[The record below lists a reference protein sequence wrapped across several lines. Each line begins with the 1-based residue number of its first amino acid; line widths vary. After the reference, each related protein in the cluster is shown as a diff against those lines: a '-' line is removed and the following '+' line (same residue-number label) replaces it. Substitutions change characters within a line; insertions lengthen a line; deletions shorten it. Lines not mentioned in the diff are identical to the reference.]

1 MSLNSFRIFARACFA
16 SISLAAAT
24 LLCPAAALAEVSDDT
39 IAVNVDQARLV
50 KLPARVATI
59 VVGNPLIAD
68 VALQAGGVIV
78 VTGKGYGATNF
89 IAMDRSGEV
98 LVDRLIQVEGPT
110 DQLKSMTAGSLLL
123 KPGKTPH
130 PPHQHPEEEF
140 MVVTQGTGE
149 ISMDG
154 KITKVGPGS
163 MMYSAAQR
171 LHGIV
176 NTGKTPLLF
185 YFYKWQA

>member
-1 MSLNSFRIFARACFA
+1 MKFAGLNLLASLGAE
-16 SISLAAAT
+16 AAT
-24 LLCPAAALAEVSDDT
+24 
-39 IAVNVDQARLV
+39 
-50 KLPARVATI
+50 KLPNATLSEAQSKLTKEDFGELRVFF
-59 VVGNPLIAD
+59 D
-68 VALQAGGVIV
+68 
-78 VTGKGYGATNF
+78 
-89 IAMDRSGEV
+89 
-98 LVDRLIQVEGPT
+98 GPT

-123 KPGKTPH
+123 KPGMAPH
-130 PPHQHPEEEF
+130 PPHQHPEEEI

-185 YFYKWQA
+185 YYYKWQA

>member
-1 MSLNSFRIFARACFA
+1 MAKRRDVMKLAGVNA
-16 SISLAAAT
+16 LAALGFAAT
-24 LLCPAAALAEVSDDT
+24 AGSKLPTTTIVAEK
-39 IAVNVDQARLV
+39 V
-50 KLPARVATI
+50 KLTKEEFGDLRI
-59 VVGNPLIAD
+59 
-68 VALQAGGVIV
+68 
-78 VTGKGYGATNF
+78 YFEGAT
-89 IAMDRSGEV
+89 D
-98 LVDRLIQVEGPT
+98 QV
-110 DQLKSMTAGSLLL
+110 KSMTAGSVLL
-123 KPGKTPH
+123 KPGMSPH

-140 MVVTQGTGE
+140 MVVTEGTGE

>member
-1 MSLNSFRIFARACFA
+1 MPKRRDVIKFATLNLLAGAGIAAAKLPNTTLNESQSKLTKEDFGDLRIFF
-16 SISLAAAT
+16 
-24 LLCPAAALAEVSDDT
+24 
-39 IAVNVDQARLV
+39 
-50 KLPARVATI
+50 
-59 VVGNPLIAD
+59 
-68 VALQAGGVIV
+68 
-78 VTGKGYGATNF
+78 
-89 IAMDRSGEV
+89 
-98 LVDRLIQVEGPT
+98 EGPT